1 MDRRVTPPKQ
11 VTSPT
16 WGSPPPRKQ
25 ALSQATNPLGQPLQ
39 RDVRCV
45 NDLFLSG
52 AAAVYNGS
60 LGTDD
65 GDGNNNVKKSN
76 SFRLAKQLCTCI
88 TLLCTFLCRCCTNT
102 TCKCLI
108 SRFVEDGNTRQL
120 SFSFPELYKSPL
132 EFNSKK
138 KLLTFDELNEMEQ
151 AR

>member
-16 WGSPPPRKQ
+16 WGSPSPRKQ
-25 ALSQATNPLGQPLQ
+25 AVSQAVSQATNPLGQPLQ

-45 NDLFLSG
+45 NDLFHSG

-76 SFRLAKQLCTCI
+76 RFRLAKQLCTCPH
-88 TLLCTFLCRCCTNT
+88 F
-102 TCKCLI
+102 
-108 SRFVEDGNTRQL
+108 FVH
-120 SFSFPELYKSPL
+120 FFAVV
-132 EFNSKK
+132 
-138 KLLTFDELNEMEQ
+138 
-151 AR
+151 ARIQRASA

>member
-1 MDRRVTPPKQ
+1 MDRRVTSPKQ

-45 NDLFLSG
+45 NDLFHSG

-65 GDGNNNVKKSN
+65 GDGNNNVKKAIG
-76 SFRLAKQLCTCI
+76 L
-88 TLLCTFLCRCCTNT
+88 
-102 TCKCLI
+102 
-108 SRFVEDGNTRQL
+108 D
-120 SFSFPELYKSPL
+120 
-132 EFNSKK
+132 
-138 KLLTFDELNEMEQ
+138 
-151 AR
+151 

>member
-1 MDRRVTPPKQ
+1 MYGRVTPPKQ

-25 ALSQATNPLGQPLQ
+25 VLSQATNPLGQPLQ
-39 RDVRCV
+39 HDVRCV
-45 NDLFLSG
+45 NDLFHPR
-52 AAAVYNGS
+52 AVAVYKGS

-76 SFRLAKQLCTCI
+76 SFRLAKQLCTCT
-88 TLLCTFLCRCCTNT
+88 TLLCTFLCRCFTNT

-108 SRFVEDGNTRQL
+108 SRFAEDGNTRQQL

-132 EFNSKK
+132 EFNSNK
-138 KLLTFDELNEMEQ
+138 KLLTFDE
-151 AR
+151 

>member
-1 MDRRVTPPKQ
+1 MYGRVTPPKQ

-16 WGSPPPRKQ
+16 WGSPPPSKQ

-45 NDLFLSG
+45 NDLFHSG

-76 SFRLAKQLCTCI
+76 RFRLAKQLCTCPH
-88 TLLCTFLCRCCTNT
+88 FFVHFFAVV
-102 TCKCLI
+102 
-108 SRFVEDGNTRQL
+108 SRIQRQ
-120 SFSFPELYKSPL
+120 S
-132 EFNSKK
+132 
-138 KLLTFDELNEMEQ
+138 
-151 AR
+151 A

>member
-11 VTSPT
+11 VISPS

-25 ALSQATNPLGQPLQ
+25 VLSQATNPLGQPLQ

-45 NDLFLSG
+45 NDLFHSG

-76 SFRLAKQLCTCI
+76 RFRLAKQLCPRLAHTSLYI
-88 TLLCTFLCRCCTNT
+88 SLPLLHEYNVQVPNFMFCRGREHKTTF
-102 TCKCLI
+102 
-108 SRFVEDGNTRQL
+108 FF
-120 SFSFPELYKSPL
+120 FS
-132 EFNSKK
+132 
-138 KLLTFDELNEMEQ
+138 
-151 AR
+151 